1 MARTRV
7 VHPPDR
13 RELAFRVW
21 RECGQSATVTL
32 RKLAQEYDWPNLT
45 RGALY
50 DWISQHDWNGRA
62 ARLQA
67 EEERAEVAKL
77 MGREKILADL
87 TTRKGSYERYLEQ
100 IEAKGGVDNAATTA
114 YANLCKT
121 IMQLQ
126 DKIEGGAGLSKLD
139 LAKDM
144 LRQQFA
150 FVRESYPDHAAAFL
164 EVMEPFSDRLV
175 DLYGG

>member
-1 MARTRV
+1 MAHTRV
-7 VHPPDR
+7 VHSPDR

-21 RECGQSATVTL
+21 RECGQSATATL

-67 EEERAEVAKL
+67 EEERAEIAKL

-87 TTRKGSYERYLEQ
+87 TTRKGSYERYLEK
-100 IEAKGGVDNAATTA
+100 IEADGGVDNAATTA

-126 DKIEGGAGLSKLD
+126 DKIESGAGLDRLQ
-139 LAKDM
+139 LAMDV
-144 LRQQFA
+144 LRQQSK
-150 FVRESYPDHAAAFL
+150 FVRENCPQHLAAFI
-164 EVMEPFSDRLV
+164 EIMEPFGERV
-175 DLYGG
+175 VEIYG